1 MRSIFADETF
11 AFEWLRTVGHAP
23 YGAADIGECLAAADQ
38 IVDGDLESWHQG
50 WFRTAERVRRG
61 AEASAA
67 GGHRVSACAAYMRAS
82 NYYRAAEF
90 FLHEHPGD
98 PRLLATWRASRDT
111 FARAAA
117 LLPHPAEA
125 VEIPYE
131 GTTLAGYFYRVDDS
145 AVPRPT
151 LIFHGGL
158 DSTLEE
164 LYPAAA
170 SAVLARGY
178 HCLTFVGPGQG
189 RTIREQGLPFRPDW
203 ERVVTPVVDY
213 ALARPEVDA
222 ARLALLG
229 WSLGGYLAPRAAAF
243 EHRLAALIAW
253 DGAYDNFAAGLPM
266 LPPEAQAMAEETFA
280 RDPHAFDDHF
290 AALMRASTGARWAF
304 THGMWA
310 FGVASPGELI
320 AAGRAYHLR
329 GLAERISCPT
339 LVCEA
344 EDDPFWQG
352 QPRQLYDALTCPK
365 TFLRFT
371 AEEGAGEH
379 CHVGA
384 HALFHQRAFDW
395 LDEVLR

>member
-1 MRSIFADETF
+1 MHQVFADETF

-23 YGAADIGECLAAADQ
+23 YGAADIGECLATASR
-38 IVDGDLESWHQG
+38 IVDGDLESWHRE
-50 WFRTAERVRRG
+50 WYRTAERVRCG

-67 GGHRVSACAAYMRAS
+67 GGHAVSACAAFLRAS

-90 FLHEHPGD
+90 FLHEHPD
-98 PRLLATWRASRDT
+98 DARILATWRASRDA

-131 GTTLAGYFYRVDDS
+131 GTTLSGYFYRVDDGPG
-145 AVPRPT
+145 PRLT

-164 LYPAAA
+164 LYTAAA
-170 SAVLARGY
+170 VAAHERGY
-178 HCLTFVGPGQG
+178 HCLTFAGPGQG
-189 RTIREQGLPFRPDW
+189 RSIREQGLPFRPDW

-213 ALARPEVDA
+213 ALTRPEVDA
-222 ARLALLG
+222 TRLALLG
-229 WSLGGYLAPRAAAF
+229 WSLGGILAPRAAAF

-253 DGAYDNFAAGLPM
+253 DGAYDNFEAARPM
-266 LPPEAQAMAEETFA
+266 LPPEAQASAEETFA

-290 AALMRASTGARWAF
+290 AAMIEASIGARWAF

-320 AAGRAYHLR
+320 AAGLAYNLR
-329 GLAERISCPT
+329 GVAERIACPT

-344 EDDPFWQG
+344 EEDPFWQG
-352 QPRQLYDALTCPK
+352 QPKQLYDALTCPK
-365 TFLRFT
+365 TFLPFT
-371 AEEGAGEH
+371 AEEGAGHH

-384 HALFHQRAFDW
+384 HTLFHQRAFDW
-395 LDEVLR
+395 LDDVLR